1 MGKTF
6 RAQMGDSLVSAFNID
21 QIDSGSFDV
30 PAPQWFANQISQ
42 HLNTLSRTETSS
54 PEGFYEL
61 NEIKLRLLSNAIVA
75 VNLLPAERLPA
86 WAGVLEDW
94 LEGRTR
100 KIGGPVFSTPS
111 GLTYMLL
118 ENCMVT
124 ALPDLLSNGHI
135 ELALDELS
143 EMHHLFPSVNYWIFD
158 MASISSLPQMLA
170 AYLIGFQN
178 TENPLPPRLL
188 IMWLKR
194 DALPNGLAAPVI
206 KHFHLMR
213 KGAFLLSKF

>member
-1 MGKTF
+1 MLSIERMSTG
-6 RAQMGDSLVSAFNID
+6 SLVSTFSLD
-21 QIDSGSFDV
+21 QIDSGNFDR
-30 PAPQWFANQISQ
+30 PAPQWFAEQVSQ
-42 HLNTLSRTETSS
+42 HLAGLFKNEDSS
-54 PEGFYEL
+54 AEAFYEI
-61 NEIKLRLLSNAIVA
+61 NELKLRLLANAIVA
-75 VNLLPAERLPA
+75 VNLLPPERPPL

-124 ALPDLLSNGHI
+124 SMPDLISPGHI

-158 MASISSLPQMLA
+158 MAAMNSLPQMLA

-178 TENPLPPRLL
+178 SENPLPPRLM

-194 DALPNGLAAPVI
+194 DALPTGLAVPVI

-213 KGAFLLSKF
+213 KGAFLLSRF